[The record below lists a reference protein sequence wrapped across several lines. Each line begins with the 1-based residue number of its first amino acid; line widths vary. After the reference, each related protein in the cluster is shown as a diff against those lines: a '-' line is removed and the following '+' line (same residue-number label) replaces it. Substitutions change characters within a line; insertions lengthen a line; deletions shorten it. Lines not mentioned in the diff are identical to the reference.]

1 MHFVVI
7 PALTAVDS
15 ILSAQGNNAL
25 PSHYALSLGFV
36 ICLGKSQSIVRMSF
50 RRLAIAMQQVGTGCA
65 YGTTIVNWCVSNGEN
80 CSSLFC
86 SPSVLPEGRLSIT
99 PIAPSSAE
107 CIDNKTTDFL
117 KLGSWQAWLSYE

>member
-50 RRLAIAMQQVGTGCA
+50 RRLAIAMQQVGTGLCLRDHHCKLVCQQW
-65 YGTTIVNWCVSNGEN
+65 GKTVDPV
-80 CSSLFC
+80 LFTQC
-86 SPSVLPEGRLSIT
+86 L
-99 PIAPSSAE
+99 A
-107 CIDNKTTDFL
+107 
-117 KLGSWQAWLSYE
+117 